1 MERWREGEGGG
12 AAEGSGEGQRR
23 ASAADA
29 DSCPTSS
36 HYSRKLLTAVP
47 TALWLRCRG
56 PIREM

>member
-1 MERWREGEGGG
+1 MEREREGEGGG
-12 AAEGSGEGQRR
+12 AAEGSEGQRR

-47 TALWLRCRG
+47 TAPWLRCRG